1 MAAQKRTSIPQ
12 GGEEHSAPHSSRPRR
27 KQSRR
32 IGGDQAA
39 KMAADQ
45 EPQLRQLQQQPV
57 QEAEDQPPPQAP
69 DDQEPVQP
77 NPDEDSGGSGTDP
90 EEFDEIIDVV
100 RGALRTN
107 VQCPICLGIIKKTRT
122 VMGCLHRFCQ
132 ECIDKSMRIG
142 NNECPACRIHCSSRR
157 SLRDDLDYDTLIE
170 AIYPDL
176 AEYELEENVFHEEEK
191 ARNKQVQA
199 SIAEIS
205 RRQSEALNKRRRTYR
220 DADDLR
226 VPRSRSATSR
236 RRSNQR
242 TDIEPDNVSER
253 ENDLQGNLDPS
264 ASDRS
269 HIEIKNRR
277 PKRRASTQPP
287 PTSPSAA
294 NPDSEYLK
302 NPVEPV
308 REDLVNPVGVA
319 HNPEMLT
326 WGRGGARSHTRH
338 GGGSA
343 GRGTRG
349 SRMSKL
355 MDQLESSS
363 KIDYMTETPFALVSL
378 DKEKIPNLEKPW
390 LCLQSSSSVNQLR
403 KLVADEAKFQAED
416 VKMLLVKE
424 AGVDKTSADYSHMI
438 DRQDPLSRM
447 VNWSNICLEILEG
460 QETLAGLRCSTNTIY
475 LILAYQ
481 CKKDN
486 RQIQPSPL

>member
-69 DDQEPVQP
+69 DDQEPVQL

-242 TDIEPDNVSER
+242 TDFEPDNVSER

-264 ASDRS
+264 TSDRS

-363 KIDYMTETPFALVSL
+363 KIDYM
-378 DKEKIPNLEKPW
+378 
-390 LCLQSSSSVNQLR
+390 
-403 KLVADEAKFQAED
+403 LVADEAKLQAED

-486 RQIQPSPL
+486 QQIQPSPL

>member
-45 EPQLRQLQQQPV
+45 DLQQQPV
-57 QEAEDQPPPQAP
+57 QEAEDQQPPQAP
-69 DDQEPVQP
+69 DGQQPVQQ
-77 NPDEDSGGSGTDP
+77 NPDEDSDGSGTDP

-157 SLRDDLDYDTLIE
+157 SLRDDLDYDALIE

-176 AEYELEENVFHEEEK
+176 AEYELEELVFHEEEK

-220 DADDLR
+220 DSDNLR
-226 VPRSRSATSR
+226 VPHSRNANSR
-236 RRSNQR
+236 RGSNQR
-242 TDIEPDNVSER
+242 TDIESDNVSER

-264 ASDRS
+264 MSDRS
-269 HIEIKNRR
+269 HVEIKNRR
-277 PKRRASTQPP
+277 PKRRANTQPP
-287 PTSPSAA
+287 TTSKSAA
-294 NPDSEYLK
+294 NPDSEYLE

-308 REDLVNPVGVA
+308 REELVNPPGPA

-355 MDQLESSS
+355 MEQLESSS
-363 KIDYMTETPFALVSL
+363 KIDYTTETPFALVSL
-378 DKEKIPNLEKPW
+378 DKERIPNLEKPW
-390 LCLQSSSSVNQLR
+390 LSLQSSYSVDQLR
-403 KLVADEAKFQAED
+403 KLVAEETKLQAED

-424 AGVDKTSADYSHMI
+424 AAVDKTSADYSHMI

-447 VNWSNICLEILEG
+447 VNWSNIFLEILEG

-481 CKKDN
+481 YKKDIQ
-486 RQIQPSPL
+486 QIQPS